1 MMRKLLLVL
10 LLFNT
15 TQSIASKQLYA
26 LKDLTILS
34 NQKSFMEFFEHA
46 HDLIPS
52 QRGPKWKE
60 MVESM
65 GLLYLDSLRE
75 KPVLED
81 VDLKTVKSI
90 SKWPIFVKNE
100 FFIKKRDFYFIKLI
114 KHCFQAKQKHCSQLT
129 ENIYNQYKHDIE
141 FSYDLATTLSA
152 FNISQ
157 EDLWK
162 YTIQLVQH
170 ELSEFYCHK
179 EPLKTIVLNK
189 LFTLDANGAGFEK
202 DLVHKDCIK
211 ALIEDIQKVLSSTN
225 NQSRLMAYKLLK
237 IYGHLKADDILNYN
251 ILNFLGSAELSHK
264 DIDDALK
271 GLKLMEKSYNRR
283 KIFIDSLQDQSYL
296 PDKIF
301 SKNKNFAPKTRL
313 LNRYFPEYIDLYA
326 KTCLEYLNSDQS
338 FAKGNPT
345 PKCHEFFKQIKP
357 LNILPESFHSRY
369 EKATYFTKP
378 SKKTKM

>member
-1 MMRKLLLVL
+1 MMKNLALIFLIYYS
-10 LLFNT
+10 T
-15 TQSIASKQLYA
+15 HSIASKQLYGVE
-26 LKDLTILS
+26 DLSILA
-34 NQKSFMEFFEHA
+34 NQNSFIEFFDHA
-46 HDLIPS
+46 HDIIPS
-52 QRGPKWKE
+52 QRDPKWNE

-65 GLLYLDSLRE
+65 GLLYLDSLRK
-75 KPVLED
+75 KPALED
-81 VDLKTVKSI
+81 ADLKVVKSI
-90 SKWPIFVKNE
+90 SKWPIFIKNE

-141 FSYDLATTLSA
+141 FSFDLATTLSS
-152 FNISQ
+152 FGIEQ
-157 EDLWK
+157 EELWK

-179 EPLKTIVLNK
+179 EPLKSIVLNK
-189 LFTLDANGAGFEK
+189 LFTLDSKGAGFEK

-211 ALIEDIQKVLSSTN
+211 SLLSDIQKVLSSTN
-225 NQSRLMAYKLLK
+225 NQSRLMAFKLLK
-237 IYGHLKADDILNYN
+237 NYGYLKSDDVLNYN
-251 ILNFLGSAELSHK
+251 VLNFLASEELSHK
-264 DIDDALK
+264 DVDEALK
-271 GLKLMEKSYNRR
+271 GLKVMERNYNRR
-283 KIFIDSLQDQSYL
+283 KIFIDSLQNQNYL

-301 SKNKNFAPKTRL
+301 SNNKNFGPKTRL

-326 KTCLEYLNSDQS
+326 KTCLDYLNSDQS

-357 LNILPESFHSRY
+357 LNILPDSFHSRY

-378 SKKTKM
+378 NNRL